1 MNKGSWNTAQDSLT
15 IPFSL
20 HFSIF
25 YSCGILANWWC
36 WCQEKTEKKGI
47 FVVWKGKKNLSHYRP
62 LTTKSLY
69 QPKKLSN
76 NFFATVLWQ
85 GSFLQILK
93 KISCPIGSKAIEI
106 GIIISIVDIEKVLMC
121 FEKKSLI
128 KQEIPTISS
137 NSCQGLLNW

>member
-1 MNKGSWNTAQDSLT
+1 MD
-15 IPFSL
+15 I
-20 HFSIF
+20 
-25 YSCGILANWWC
+25 
-36 WCQEKTEKKGI
+36 
-47 FVVWKGKKNLSHYRP
+47 
-62 LTTKSLY
+62 
-69 QPKKLSN
+69 SN
-76 NFFATVLWQ
+76 NFSATVLWQ